1 VPHKIGDET
10 NGDKYYTSIEN
21 NTNVRM
27 HEANTMSLAT

>member
-10 NGDKYYTSIEN
+10 SGDKYYNLLEN

-27 HEANTMSLAT
+27 HEANILSLVT